1 MKQATAYPLHI
12 MDSNRIH
19 FIPTFTQFLTIVL
32 DRAACKN
39 LSQQAINYPNQ

>member
-1 MKQATAYPLHI
+1 MKQATSDPLTI
-12 MDSNRIH
+12 VDTNRIH